1 MKSICKTQCRNL
13 TIGNRYGSFPKHF
26 IRTSPRMILIRG
38 IWIYFHIVKVIE
50 VKGKLKTSEK
60 SCYMNS
66 SEVFLV
72 SIFLVKID
80 LNLDKGFGFA

>member
-1 MKSICKTQCRNL
+1 MESICKTQCRNL

-50 VKGKLKTSEK
+50 VKGKL
-60 SCYMNS
+60 
-66 SEVFLV
+66 
-72 SIFLVKID
+72 
-80 LNLDKGFGFA
+80 